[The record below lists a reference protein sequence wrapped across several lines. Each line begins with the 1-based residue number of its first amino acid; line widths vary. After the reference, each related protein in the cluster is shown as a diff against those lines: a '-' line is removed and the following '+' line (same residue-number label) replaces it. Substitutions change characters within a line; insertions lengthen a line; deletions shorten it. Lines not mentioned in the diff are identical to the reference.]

1 MKRIVMSCAVLAL
14 AGLCALVPSPAGA
27 SAEQRTILET
37 AASAGTFKTLGTA
50 LQSAGLGDALNG
62 DGPFTVFAPTD
73 EAFEALGAG
82 RVKTL
87 LRPENRE
94 RLADILKFHVT
105 PGRVSAADLIAKGQ
119 APTLDGQRLRASI
132 TNGQIRVEHA
142 LVQTADIQCS
152 NGVIHVIDAVLIP
165 AKDTI
170 VETAQSAGSFGTLLA
185 AAKAAGLAS
194 VLSGPGPFTI
204 FAPTDEAFERLP
216 RGTVDNL
223 LKPENREKLGAILK
237 YHVLPARVY
246 AADALSAGIATT
258 VEGSSLRVGYRA
270 GRLTVNSSAILKAD
284 LDASNGVIHV
294 IDRVLLPGTPV
305 PEMPAL
311 SVPGSPAELIRAA
324 IARGV
329 PLFNDGNPGA
339 CASVY
344 EIAIGGLVAL
354 PNDAI
359 APEVRSA
366 LRASVGA
373 AGDEAD
379 LTERAWLLRRAL
391 DSALARLDPPTPGA

>member
-105 PGRVSAADLIAKGQ
+105 PGRVSAAGLIAKGQ

-170 VETAQSAGSFGTLLA
+170 VETAQSAGSFGTLVA

-270 GRLTVNSSAILKAD
+270 GRLTVNSSAILKTD

-294 IDRVLLPGTPV
+294 IDRVLLPGTPA